1 MAGEEAQKEVEDATH
16 VAAAA
21 WAAPSGWTQASWDW
35 SAPGSYG
42 WDATDAQAQAQEQK
56 PCAALQFPEMEL
68 HDRVPKG
75 FLL

>member
-21 WAAPSGWTQASWDW
+21 WAAPSGWTQVSWDW

-42 WDATDAQAQAQEQK
+42 WDATDAQAQAQEHK
-56 PCAALQFPEMEL
+56 P
-68 HDRVPKG
+68 
-75 FLL
+75 